1 MNYKKIYDDLMQ
13 SRLLMKEARISARKA
28 GEYFEAHH
36 IVPVCMGGEP
46 KQKLK
51 GYKVLLHDNIVLLTA
66 KEHWISHALL
76 YVIHKTS
83 EMALALRLLSD
94 VNKKKSMSKR
104 ILSSK
109 LYVESRIKSIEIYRS
124 EKQRKKI
131 SEGRMGCKHSAETR
145 KKMSETHKIVP
156 KNLSDDGRKRLS
168 DRMKGNKIREETFE
182 QFISKPKTI
191 AIIKLLNDGIPT
203 KKIAREIPCDHTTVS
218 KVKKL
223 AFKILYELSMT
234 K

>member
-76 YVIHKTS
+76 YVIHKTP

-94 VNKKKSMSKR
+94 VKKKESMSKR

-109 LYVESRIKSIEIYRS
+109 LYVEARIKSLDMMR
-124 EKQRKKI
+124 RK
-131 SEGRMGCKHSAETR
+131 GRKHSIETK
-145 KKMSETHKIVP
+145 KKMSDSHKGMRL
-156 KNLSDDGRKRLS
+156 NLSAEQQRAKS
-168 DRMKGNKIREETFE
+168 DRMKGNKIREETVE
-182 QFISKPKTI
+182 QFISKEKTI
-191 AIIKLLNDGIPT
+191 NIIKLLNDGIPSRKIVEKLSCD
-203 KKIAREIPCDHTTVS
+203 KKTVS

-223 AFKILYELSMT
+223 AFKMLYELSQ